1 MQTAE
6 QRRFRSGDICMEAG
20 WYEFDGYVDDA
31 GGPQP
36 GQAEVETA
44 LNAGD
49 LFPAI
54 QSTRRAC
61 FWKPFGR
68 VVEDDHAEERRRS
81 TAPADSI
88 SDERP
93 WFSGTPAPRK
103 RDTEHQLAP
112 FPVGRSFGA

>member
-6 QRRFRSGDICMEAG
+6 HGRFKSGDICMEAG

-31 GGPQP
+31 NGPQP
-36 GQAEVETA
+36 GQTEFEIA
-44 LNAGD
+44 LSAGD

-68 VVEDDHAEERRRS
+68 VVEDEHAEDRERFAAS
-81 TAPADSI
+81 VDSI
-88 SDERP
+88 SDEHP

-103 RDTEHQLAP
+103 RDTDYELAT